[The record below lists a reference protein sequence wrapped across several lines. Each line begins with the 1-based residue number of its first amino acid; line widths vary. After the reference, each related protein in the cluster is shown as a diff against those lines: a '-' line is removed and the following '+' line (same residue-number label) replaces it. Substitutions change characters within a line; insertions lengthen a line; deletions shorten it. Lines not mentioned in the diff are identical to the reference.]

1 MKNTLILIFSLFT
14 CVGFSQSCASCTV
27 APYAQLDSLHQS
39 HTSYKV
45 QVLSAS
51 SVDKNKFSTYIES
64 YRCEVEH
71 YKTKVGKDV
80 YRYLITPKENTLVSA
95 NLLLDELSS
104 HFQNPFI
111 VVYYKNKR
119 QN

>member
-1 MKNTLILIFSLFT
+1 MKYLIFFLF
-14 CVGFSQSCASCTV
+14 FSTFSFGQCCT
-27 APYAQLDSLHQS
+27 ALDSLHEK

-51 SVDKNKFSTYIES
+51 SVDKTKFIHFIND

-71 YKTKVGKDV
+71 FKTKVGKDV
-80 YRYLITPKENTLVSA
+80 YRYLIVPKQDNLESA
-95 NLLLDELSS
+95 NALLDEVFSS
-104 HFQNPFI
+104 YHNPFI
-111 VVYYKNKR
+111 VVYYKGKR

>member
-1 MKNTLILIFSLFT
+1 MKNLLILIFSLFI
-14 CVGFSQSCASCTV
+14 CVGFSQTSCC
-27 APYAQLDSLHQS
+27 YAENKLDSLHQK

-45 QVLSAS
+45 QILSS
-51 SVDKNKFSTYIES
+51 LNVDKTKFKYFIEN

-71 YKTKVGKDV
+71 FKTKVGKDV
-80 YRYLITPKENTLVSA
+80 YRYLIVPKENTLYSA
-95 NLLLDELSS
+95 NLLLDEVFY

-111 VVYYKNKR
+111 VVFYKGKR

>member
-1 MKNTLILIFSLFT
+1 MKYLFFFLFLSTFSFGQ
-14 CVGFSQSCASCTV
+14 CCSA
-27 APYAQLDSLHQS
+27 LDSLHEK

-51 SVDKNKFSTYIES
+51 SVDKTKFIHFIKD

-71 YKTKVGKDV
+71 HKTKVGKDV
-80 YRYLITPKENTLVSA
+80 YRYLITPKENNLESA
-95 NLLLDELSS
+95 NVLLDEVSRNY
-104 HFQNPFI
+104 QNPFI
-111 VVYYKNKR
+111 IVYYKGKR